1 MYSLNYLTFKP
12 NILYLAAHSAV
23 VLKAESTAD
32 KVEWLNKISKV
43 IQARGGLVR
52 VAESGHT
59 MRQSLSDGSLV
70 SKLYCFLCSFTL
82 FFLCGLSVVLWF
94 YISLPLGN
102 WLIIKF

>member
-1 MYSLNYLTFKP
+1 MYFFKS
-12 NILYLAAHSAV
+12 IGLYLAAHNAV

-32 KVEWLNKISKV
+32 KAEWINKISKV

-70 SKLYCFLCSFTL
+70 SLLSLVCSSNFQVKN
-82 FFLCGLSVVLWF
+82 C
-94 YISLPLGN
+94 LPV
-102 WLIIKF
+102 KDDVPFAYA

>member
-1 MYSLNYLTFKP
+1 MFKSWSSSGGEFSFF
-12 NILYLAAHSAV
+12 IHFFKLICLYLAAHNAV

-32 KVEWLNKISKV
+32 KAEWINKISKV

-70 SKLYCFLCSFTL
+70 SLH
-82 FFLCGLSVVLWF
+82 
-94 YISLPLGN
+94 SLNFAIQIL
-102 WLIIKF
+102 K